1 MCKYRFGKLD
11 SDLGPDDIIGPKYVI
26 GPKSVLCFRDR
37 KWLELTWISLDTTFI
52 FRFSKFIRISG
63 QLDKYTHTKKTVLL

>member
-26 GPKSVLCFRDR
+26 GPKQRVLCGPSQSCV
-37 KWLELTWISLDTTFI
+37 LEIE
-52 FRFSKFIRISG
+52 SG
-63 QLDKYTHTKKTVLL
+63 